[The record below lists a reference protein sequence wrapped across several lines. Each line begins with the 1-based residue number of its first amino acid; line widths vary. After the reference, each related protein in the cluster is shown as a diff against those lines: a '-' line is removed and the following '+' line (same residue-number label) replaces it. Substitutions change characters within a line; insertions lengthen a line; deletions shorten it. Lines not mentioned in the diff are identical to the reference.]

1 MKLVETWDE
10 WCAIYSQLSFWLEE
24 IGLLCGAQG
33 IECRLIELTFP
44 GTHAVFF
51 VNEDIVLKIYCPVR
65 YNSCGKELKLHDGPL
80 ADNRLFPQV
89 RFHGRSPSGY
99 DYIGFTRLHGTTVR
113 EKPLTEI
120 GARDLAYAVADLH
133 NKTPD
138 RADGL
143 RCLVHYDLTEDHVY
157 LDDQGRLVGII
168 DFGDARM
175 AHPSDEFPVLFVA
188 CLRCDD
194 SLIAAFREAYG
205 SRAEH
210 YQINDEELVDALR
223 RHDYCEDMIHDL
235 QRAGTRFARNLL
247 DRYSATSQE
256 E

>member
-10 WCAIYSQLSFWLEE
+10 WCVVYNRLDVWRDE
-24 IGLLCGAQG
+24 IGSICEAHDVQ
-33 IECRLIELTFP
+33 CRLIEPTFP
-44 GTHAVFF
+44 GTHAVSF
-51 VNEDIVLKIYCPVR
+51 VNKDIVLKIYCPVR
-65 YNSCGKELKLHDGPL
+65 YNSYAKELELHAGPL

-99 DYIGFTRLHGTTVR
+99 DYIGFTRLHGMPAR

-133 NKTPD
+133 NRTSD
-138 RADGL
+138 RENGL

-168 DFGDARM
+168 DFGDARI
-175 AHPSDEFPVLFVA
+175 AHPSDELPVLFVS

-194 SLIAAFREAYG
+194 LLIAAFREAYD
-205 SRAEH
+205 SRTD
-210 YQINDEELVDALR
+210 YRISDEELADALR
-223 RHDYCEDMIHDL
+223 RHDYCQDMIDDL

-247 DRYSATSQE
+247 DRYFATSQE
-256 E
+256 Q

>member
-10 WCAIYSQLSFWLEE
+10 WCVVYNRLDFWRDE
-24 IGLLCGAQG
+24 ISLVCEAHDV
-33 IECRLIELTFP
+33 ECRLIEPTFP

-51 VNEDIVLKIYCPVR
+51 VNKDIVLKMYCPIR
-65 YNSCGKELKLHDGPL
+65 HNSCEKEMELHTGPL
-80 ADNRLFPQV
+80 EGNRLFPQV

-99 DYIGFTRLHGTTVR
+99 DYIGFTRLHGMPVR

-138 RADGL
+138 SATGL

-157 LDDQGRLVGII
+157 LDDQGRLDGII

-175 AHPSDEFPVLFVA
+175 AHPSDELPVLFVS

-194 SLIAAFREAYG
+194 SLIAAFREAYDSTAG
-205 SRAEH
+205 
-210 YQINDEELVDALR
+210 YQISDEDLADALH
-223 RHDYCEDMIHDL
+223 RHDYCQDMIGSL
-235 QRAGTRFARNLL
+235 QRASTRFAMTLL
-247 DRYSATSQE
+247 DRYSAMSQE
-256 E
+256 K